1 MTAAAVIPAYEISN
15 HARPGEE
22 SRHNLIYWRY
32 QDYLGIGP
40 GAHGRRLG
48 RASFRRKKPEN
59 WLSALTRN
67 GHGMESETAL
77 SPQDKATE
85 ALLMGLRLEEGV
97 DLARISSLSGVATD
111 ALVDSAAVERGSEE
125 HTSEL
130 QSLMR
135 NSY

>member
-1 MTAAAVIPAYEISN
+1 MRISDW
-15 HARPGEE
+15 
-22 SRHNLIYWRY
+22 SSDVCSSDL
-32 QDYLGIGP
+32 
-40 GAHGRRLG
+40 
-48 RASFRRKKPEN
+48 

-111 ALVDSAAVERGSEE
+111 ALVDSAAVERLSALGLITCQGGRWGVPPQGISEWRCVGKRGVRTGDSRGSRY
-125 HTSEL
+125 H
-130 QSLMR
+130 
-135 NSY
+135 

>member
-1 MTAAAVIPAYEISN
+1 MRISDW
-15 HARPGEE
+15 
-22 SRHNLIYWRY
+22 SSDVCSSDL
-32 QDYLGIGP
+32 
-40 GAHGRRLG
+40 
-48 RASFRRKKPEN
+48 

-111 ALVDSAAVERGSEE
+111 ALVDRAAVERLSALGLIKCECGRLGRLDRKSVEEGESVSERVD
-125 HTSEL
+125 L
-130 QSLMR
+130 GGRR
-135 NSY
+135 NRTTK

>member
-1 MTAAAVIPAYEISN
+1 M
-15 HARPGEE
+15 
-22 SRHNLIYWRY
+22 
-32 QDYLGIGP
+32 GIGP

-97 DLARISSLSGVATD
+97 DLARISSLSGVATG
-111 ALVDSAAVERGSEE
+111 ALVDSAAVERLSADRKS
-125 HTSEL
+125 TRL
-130 QSLMR
+130 
-135 NSY
+135 NSSH